1 MRIRFGYPTKRTRR
15 NSGYFQGHTSILSI
29 TLYLLIYQRLDWT
42 SSITNLRTAFKGP
55 NCYFFLAV
63 NGRGFQVWENKLHH
77 QGLHSSAARWD
88 DQLDGGHFL
97 CGGRPGPKRAQAT
110 WRWLAEGLLF
120 QFFLCCGLHFM
131 HVFVWYHMFPELF
144 NIPYWDCS
152 DTLKAPFYEGL

>member
-110 WRWLAEGLLF
+110 WRWLAQGLLF
-120 QFFLCCGLHFM
+120 Q
-131 HVFVWYHMFPELF
+131 LF
-144 NIPYWDCS
+144 SLLWS
-152 DTLKAPFYEGL
+152 PFYARFCLMPPVSMERYELPHRKEAPNFVKYRIS